1 MLTRLLLLAALLPLP
16 AQARHRGHGRRP
28 QACAA
33 TCEAKPLFGSPK
45 APDAVDAEVLKLCP
59 ARAGERVEPDAIRD
73 FFARHLDDQRLAQ
86 AVASVAPFAKSK
98 AERAA
103 WLAGIW
109 SGPAPRNAFTHV
121 LCGDDLDRDKLGG
134 LHLEARYA
142 QLEREGK
149 LCYGGPARGGAACSG
164 GQCTITFRGV
174 QGFSCAV
181 KDVGGFAQG
190 LDALDL
196 LIAGTRAYQACC
208 MGGAPAAVDQA
219 GRLREGG
226 KYAGPRGLT
235 FQIWC
240 GERNGS
246 PGIATFYPVD
256 GAPDCR

>member
-1 MLTRLLLLAALLPLP
+1 MPPCYQPAMLTRLLLLAALL
-16 AQARHRGHGRRP
+16 
-28 QACAA
+28 
-33 TCEAKPLFGSPK
+33 FGDTSFNSSQQ
-45 APDAVDAEVLKLCP
+45 L
-59 ARAGERVEPDAIRD
+59 
-73 FFARHLDDQRLAQ
+73 
-86 AVASVAPFAKSK
+86 AVASVAPFAKGR

-109 SGPAPRNAFTHV
+109 SGPAQRNAFTHV

-149 LCYGGPARGGAACSG
+149 LCYGGPARGAAPCSG

-226 KYAGPRGLT
+226 KFAGPRGLT

-246 PGIATFYPVD
+246 PGIATFYPTD
-256 GAPDCR
+256 AAPTCGDLR

>member
-1 MLTRLLLLAALLPLP
+1 M
-16 AQARHRGHGRRP
+16 
-28 QACAA
+28 
-33 TCEAKPLFGSPK
+33 
-45 APDAVDAEVLKLCP
+45 LKLCP

-73 FFARHLDDQRLAQ
+73 FFARHLDDQRLVQ

-98 AERAA
+98 ADRAA

-109 SGPAPRNAFTHV
+109 SGPARRNAFTHV
-121 LCGDDLDRDKLGG
+121 LCGDDLDRDKFGG

-142 QLEREGK
+142 QLESEGK
-149 LCYGGPARGGAACSG
+149 ICYGGPARGGEPCSG
-164 GQCTITFRGV
+164 GQCTIRFRGV
-174 QGFSCAV
+174 SGFSCAV

-196 LIAGTRAYQACC
+196 LIAGTRAYQSCC
-208 MGGAPAAVDQA
+208 MGGGPAVLDQA
-219 GRLREGG
+219 GRVRDGG
-226 KYAGPRGLT
+226 KYKGPKGIT

-240 GERNGS
+240 GERNGA